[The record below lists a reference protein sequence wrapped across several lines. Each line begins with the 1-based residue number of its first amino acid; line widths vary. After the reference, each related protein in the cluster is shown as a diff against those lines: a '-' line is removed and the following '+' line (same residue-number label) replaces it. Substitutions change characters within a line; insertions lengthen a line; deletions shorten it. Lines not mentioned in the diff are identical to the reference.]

1 MIILFISIISFIL
14 ALLHFAVYKM
24 IVSIFVLSSAGHLV
38 IAIILTMLGLS
49 FILASILTFN
59 YNNLLVRI
67 YYTLSAVWLGLIVY
81 LFLASCVYALF
92 LETIQI
98 FNINISTESFG
109 ILCLIF
115 VIIVGTYGLIHA
127 RLILVKNIQVVL
139 PNLPTFWQGKKAVCI
154 SDLHLGAIH
163 GQKFVRN
170 IVSKINKINP
180 DMVFI
185 GGDLYDGVKVNES
198 EIIKPLADLHPTL
211 GTYFITG
218 NHEEFRDDRKYLES
232 IKNIGIQVLNNE
244 IVTID
249 GLQLIG
255 VDDRDSI
262 NAIKFKTILSNLNI
276 DKNKPAILLKH
287 QPSQLNI
294 AENVGVSLQISGHT
308 HRAQIF
314 PLNIF
319 THLIFKGYDYGL
331 RRWNKMIV
339 YTSSGVGTWGPP
351 MRIGSDSEI
360 MVFEFK

>member
-1 MIILFISIISFIL
+1 MISFIL
-14 ALLHFAVYKM
+14 ALLHFAVYEM

-38 IAIILTMLGLS
+38 IAIILIILGLS

-67 YYTLSAVWLGLIVY
+67 YYTLSAVWLGFVVY

-92 LETIQI
+92 LETAQI

-115 VIIVGTYGLIHA
+115 VIIIGTYGLIHA
-127 RLILVKNIQVVL
+127 RLILVKNIPVVL
-139 PNLPTFWQGKKAVCI
+139 PHLPNEWQKKRAVWI

-163 GQKFVRN
+163 DQDFVKS
-170 IVSKINKINP
+170 IVYKINKINP
-180 DMVFI
+180 DIVFI

-198 EIIKPLADLHPTL
+198 EIIKPLANRHPTL
-211 GTYFITG
+211 GIYFITG
-218 NHEEFRDDRKYLES
+218 NHEEFRDDKKYLES
-232 IKNIGIQVLNNE
+232 IRNIGIRILDNE
-244 IVTID
+244 MIMIK

-262 NAIKFKTILSNLNI
+262 NTIKFKTILSNLKIN
-276 DKNKPAILLKH
+276 KNKPSILLKH

-294 AENVGVSLQISGHT
+294 AEEAGLSLQISGHT

-319 THLIFKGYDYGL
+319 TNLIFKGYDYGL